1 MNHSRCP
8 WCGKKLDRCSDQ
20 KNIKKMMM
28 PSALTYARCSHCRHY
43 YGQWPRSKRMI
54 ICLVGLILPLIIGLI
69 LRIPYFMFLSLIF
82 VFPPLFAPYDK
93 MDENE
98 MPVKTGNDLRLK
110 IVLQEV
116 YEAVPLNEIYFLT
129 DSFDDSECFSAVSPI
144 YLTSYHRRTGIIS
157 GHFLYEHP
165 QNAEYIARSECKLYN
180 SDMVLVAEIRLE
192 HI

>member
-1 MNHSRCP
+1 
-8 WCGKKLDRCSDQ
+8 
-20 KNIKKMMM
+20 MM
-28 PSALTYARCSHCRHY
+28 
-43 YGQWPRSKRMI
+43 
-54 ICLVGLILPLIIGLI
+54 ICLGGMILPIIIGLI
-69 LRIPYFMFLSLIF
+69 LRFPYMMFLSLIF

>member
-1 MNHSRCP
+1 MNRSRCP
-8 WCGKKLDRCSDQ
+8 WCGKKLDRCSDH
-20 KNIKKMMM
+20 KNIKKAMT

-43 YGQWPRSKRMI
+43 YGQWGRSKLMM
-54 ICLVGLILPLIIGLI
+54 ICLGGMILPIIIGLI
-69 LRIPYFMFLSLIF
+69 LRFPYMMFLSLIF

-98 MPVKTGNDLRLK
+98 MPVKTEDHLK
-110 IVLQEV
+110 LQLTLQKV
-116 YEAVPLNEIYFLT
+116 CGAVPIHEIYFLT

-144 YLTSYHRRTGIIS
+144 YLTSYHRKTGMIS

-180 SDMVLVAEIRLE
+180 SDMVLVAEFRLE